1 MPKSV
6 FISALSAE
14 QRKIVKIILSI
25 PRGRVTSYG
34 QIAACAS
41 LPGRA
46 RLVGRLLRI
55 APDQLKLPWHRVLR
69 ADGHIAFAA
78 GDAAFDEQLRRLVA
92 EGVEHMNGK
101 IDLARFGWQRDLD
114 EQLWGP
120 R

>member
-25 PRGRVTSYG
+25 PRGRVASYG
-34 QIAACAS
+34 DIAARAGQT
-41 LPGRA
+41 GRA

-55 APDQLKLPWHRVLR
+55 APEEMKLPWHRVLR
-69 ADGHIAFAA
+69 SDGRSAFTEGSASYL
-78 GDAAFDEQLRRLVA
+78 EQLRRWKS
-92 EGVEHMNGK
+92 EGVAHKNGK
-101 IDLARFGWQRDLD
+101 VDLARFGWQSDLD
-114 EQLWGP
+114 AQLWGP